1 MPESVVIPATRI
13 SKKLWAY
20 LEEIMK
26 RKMFT
31 SKSELVKEALR
42 EYVTKHKEELGSKD
56 FDIID
61 AMIVLKEGRDEDK
74 KREKELLEWIEKL
87 RP

>member
-1 MPESVVIPATRI
+1 MPESVVMPATRI

-42 EYVTKHKEELGSKD
+42 EYVAKHREELGNKD
-56 FDIID
+56 FNIID
-61 AMIVLKEGRDEDK
+61 AMIILNEGREEDK
-74 KREKELLEWIEKL
+74 RREKELLEWIEKL